1 VTYDATIKER
11 NVNMNLIRKLKEF
24 FRLPNT
30 ICNRG
35 DCYQGRNCKCG
46 TISFADAIIEVHSLA
61 SSISDADLSFELR
74 KVADRLAVLGNR
86 YHDRYGTEK
95 NS

>member
-1 VTYDATIKER
+1 MI
-11 NVNMNLIRKLKEF
+11 LIEKLKLLF
-24 FRLPNT
+24 NSSK

-35 DCYQGRNCKCG
+35 DCYQGRNCKCSPTFG
-46 TISFADAIIEVHSLA
+46 EAIIDVHALA
-61 SSISDADLSFELR
+61 SSIPDADISMELR

-95 NS
+95 NSVDH